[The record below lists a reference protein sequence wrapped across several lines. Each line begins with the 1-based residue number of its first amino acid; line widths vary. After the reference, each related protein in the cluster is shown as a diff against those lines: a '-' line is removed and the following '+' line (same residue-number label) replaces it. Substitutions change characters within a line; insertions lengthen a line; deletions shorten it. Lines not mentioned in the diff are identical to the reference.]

1 MDCDNDKKV
10 RQSAIL
16 EQYCKNDQ
24 CVYYGIINNKSSD
37 NETLIKFGNSNDLC
51 TRVNAHRKV
60 FDGFILI
67 NAFRVQ
73 NKMQVENAMKN
84 HPVLNKYR
92 RKIDVNGKQYTELLA
107 VDSLTFTQL
116 NKIIRSIIAN
126 VKFSNA
132 NYGKLLEENEQL
144 KAENELL
151 KAELSSI
158 KSAGKKADNDKTVY
172 YHCEKCEYITSMKN
186 DYNRHLTS
194 NKHNKPENNEKNCSY
209 CNYKTLSSKYYK
221 IHLLSKKHKNN
232 VMMHDNYLTTNQC
245 NNCRKILSSYTSL
258 WRHKKTCIVNQSLS
272 NDITFVDTI

>member
-1 MDCDNDKKV
+1 MDCDNNKNI

-24 CVYYGIINNKSSD
+24 CVYYGIINNKSSG
-37 NETLIKFGNSNDLC
+37 NEPLIKFGNSNDLC

-60 FDGFILI
+60 FDGFFLI

-107 VDSLTFTQL
+107 VDSLTFTEL

-144 KAENELL
+144 KSENELL
-151 KAELSSI
+151 KAELASI
-158 KSAGKKADNDKTVY
+158 KSAGRKTDKTVY
-172 YHCEKCEYITSMKN
+172 YHCEKCEYITSYKGNYNKHLMSRTHIDLENNNENNKTEYKCDCCDFYTIYKN
-186 DYNRHLTS
+186 DYTRHISTV
-194 NKHNKPENNEKNCSY
+194 KHLKKIESIRQNLKP
-209 CNYKTLSSKYYK
+209 
-221 IHLLSKKHKNN
+221 
-232 VMMHDNYLTTNQC
+232 NQC
-245 NNCRKILSSYTSL
+245 LNCRKIYSTKSSL
-258 WRHKKTCIVNQSLS
+258 CKHMHICK
-272 NDITFVDTI
+272 

>member
-107 VDSLTFTQL
+107 VDSLTFTQV

-172 YHCEKCEYITSMKN
+172 YHCEKCEYITSHKGNYNKHLMSRTHINLENNNENNKTEYKCDCCDFYTIYKN
-186 DYNRHLTS
+186 DYTRHISTV
-194 NKHNKPENNEKNCSY
+194 KHLKKIESIRQNLKP
-209 CNYKTLSSKYYK
+209 
-221 IHLLSKKHKNN
+221 
-232 VMMHDNYLTTNQC
+232 NQC
-245 NNCRKILSSYTSL
+245 LNCRKIYSTKSSL
-258 WRHKKTCIVNQSLS
+258 CKHMHICK
-272 NDITFVDTI
+272 

>member
-1 MDCDNDKKV
+1 
-10 RQSAIL
+10 
-16 EQYCKNDQ
+16 
-24 CVYYGIINNKSSD
+24 
-37 NETLIKFGNSNDLC
+37 
-51 TRVNAHRKV
+51 
-60 FDGFILI
+60 
-67 NAFRVQ
+67 
-73 NKMQVENAMKN
+73 
-84 HPVLNKYR
+84 VLNKYR

-144 KAENELL
+144 KAENEQLKAENELL

-186 DYNRHLTS
+186 EYNRHLMSRTHNALIETKEIYICEFCDYQTMLKYNYNLHLQT
-194 NKHNKPENNEKNCSY
+194 NKHKLNVLIFDNKIKP
-209 CNYKTLSSKYYK
+209 
-221 IHLLSKKHKNN
+221 
-232 VMMHDNYLTTNQC
+232 NQC
-245 NNCRKILSSYTSL
+245 NNCKKIYSSNKNL

>member
-1 MDCDNDKKV
+1 MDCDNDKNI

-24 CVYYGIINNKSSD
+24 CVYYGIINNKSPD
-37 NETLIKFGNSNDLC
+37 NEPLIKFGNSNDLC

-60 FDGFILI
+60 FDGFFLI

-107 VDSLTFTQL
+107 IDSLTFTEL

-144 KAENELL
+144 KSENELL
-151 KAELSSI
+151 KAELASI
-158 KSAGKKADNDKTVY
+158 KSAGRKTDKTVY
-172 YHCEKCEYITSMKN
+172 YHCEKCEYITSIKN

-194 NKHNKPENNEKNCSY
+194 NKHNNPENNEKNCSY

-221 IHLLSKKHKNN
+221 IHLLSKKHNNN
-232 VMMHDNYLTTNQC
+232 VMMHNNNLTTNQC
-245 NNCRKILSSYTSL
+245 NHCKKILSSKSSL
-258 WRHKKTCIVNQSLS
+258 WRHKKICIMKHPLS
-272 NDITFVDTI
+272 NDMTYVDTI